1 MENARGPWRR
11 GAALVATASGGV
23 VVVASARPQTAGG
36 GCMGVPGAESGG
48 RETDRGGRREGH
60 TERTK
65 ERTKPWVTRPLAPG
79 IEEMEASFWHLPR
92 YMVAAGQNS
101 TSRVEE
107 GGQSPDRP
115 TPSGRCTAAH
125 GSACRDSRLPAG
137 ALVAEGAGPAGAP
150 PSWMPMLETPIGAWR
165 AASGNPDGAAGGHA
179 QPASVLGG
187 CWMPVLALRWL
198 LGTAERVDDLPTT
211 QQDRNHGA
219 LRAAA
224 AAAARR
230 AARRPAD
237 RDEEPRTTAI
247 DTVSTL
253 ELCRILQREDARV
266 PSAVEPCV
274 PAIAEAID
282 LLTERVRRG
291 GRVFYIGAGTSGGPG
306 YRTCKRAPA
315 DTTITPPRRLG
326 VLDASEIPPT
336 YSAPPDK
343 FIALIAGGDYALR
356 NAKEGAED
364 SRSGAEEDLRPYGF
378 DPDVDSLI
386 GIASSGRTPY
396 VLGGLEHVRRIG
408 GATVA
413 VVCVQPSAVQ
423 DEGNA
428 DHVIAAVT
436 GPESVTGS
444 TRMKAGTATKLVLN
458 MISTGIMI
466 KLGKTYG
473 NLMIDLKATNIKL
486 RQRAKNILRLI
497 GGAACTQT
505 DDELDAVLAACRGS
519 VKLAAVTIV
528 LGVSVADAEARLERN
543 KGVLARV
550 FEEAQQQAVKEE
562 HHDDGLVLCVDAGG
576 SSCRAVIMTPDG
588 ASACGSA
595 GPCNVSTIGVDAAM
609 AVMSTAIQEAADNCE
624 ATRGRQFQAVKFSAA
639 WVGMAGYE
647 RPALSPLIDAALAD
661 LLKLRVGQGL
671 RVTADIDL
679 LPTTVAE
686 DQSLD
691 AAVVLV
697 AGTGSVAMSYA
708 RAKDGGFARSARAGG
723 WGTCSATTAAAT
735 ASDGRPSGGRC
746 ARRTCTACAARA
758 APRPPTTQHS
768 HRSPAPCWS
777 TSEAAPGMPA
787 AGPAQHGADAR
798 PADERR
804 GRRAGRNE
812 AHRIGGAGGARRGA
826 HAGRRRRRGAGHRRG
841 RHGEPGGAGGGAGGD
856 AGAGHAAVRA
866 GAGGRADA
874 GRRVQGP
881 AGGRAGQQVA
891 VCARRDGAA
900 AGRRRGAVP
909 AAGAAAGAQLTR
921 CTGTHCT
928 RTLPGR

>member
-1 MENARGPWRR
+1 MAPSEPQQQQQP
-11 GAALVATASGGV
+11 V
-23 VVVASARPQTAGG
+23 VQLAGLQT
-36 GCMGVPGAESGG
+36 
-48 RETDRGGRREGH
+48 ET
-60 TERTK
+60 
-65 ERTKPWVTRPLAPG
+65 
-79 IEEMEASFWHLPR
+79 
-92 YMVAAGQNS
+92 
-101 TSRVEE
+101 
-107 GGQSPDRP
+107 
-115 TPSGRCTAAH
+115 
-125 GSACRDSRLPAG
+125 
-137 ALVAEGAGPAGAP
+137 
-150 PSWMPMLETPIGAWR
+150 
-165 AASGNPDGAAGGHA
+165 
-179 QPASVLGG
+179 
-187 CWMPVLALRWL
+187 
-198 LGTAERVDDLPTT
+198 
-211 QQDRNHGA
+211 RN
-219 LRAAA
+219 
-224 AAAARR
+224 
-230 AARRPAD
+230 
-237 RDEEPRTTAI
+237 PRTTAI

-291 GRVFYIGAGTSGGPG
+291 GRVFYIGAGTSG
-306 YRTCKRAPA
+306 
-315 DTTITPPRRLG
+315 RLG

-336 YSAPPDK
+336 YSAPSDK

-595 GPCNVSTIGVDAAM
+595 GPCNV
-609 AVMSTAIQEAADNCE
+609 
-624 ATRGRQFQAVKFSAA
+624 
-639 WVGMAGYE
+639 
-647 RPALSPLIDAALAD
+647 
-661 LLKLRVGQGL
+661 
-671 RVTADIDL
+671 
-679 LPTTVAE
+679 
-686 DQSLD
+686 
-691 AAVVLV
+691 
-697 AGTGSVAMSYA
+697 
-708 RAKDGGFARSARAGG
+708 
-723 WGTCSATTAAAT
+723 
-735 ASDGRPSGGRC
+735 
-746 ARRTCTACAARA
+746 
-758 APRPPTTQHS
+758 
-768 HRSPAPCWS
+768 
-777 TSEAAPGMPA
+777 
-787 AGPAQHGADAR
+787 
-798 PADERR
+798 
-804 GRRAGRNE
+804 
-812 AHRIGGAGGARRGA
+812 
-826 HAGRRRRRGAGHRRG
+826 
-841 RHGEPGGAGGGAGGD
+841 
-856 AGAGHAAVRA
+856 
-866 GAGGRADA
+866 
-874 GRRVQGP
+874 
-881 AGGRAGQQVA
+881 
-891 VCARRDGAA
+891 
-900 AGRRRGAVP
+900 
-909 AAGAAAGAQLTR
+909 
-921 CTGTHCT
+921 
-928 RTLPGR
+928 